1 MKKRNFFVALPF
13 AVLLWVSCNGVDDT
27 RRANADSLRA
37 DSLWKVAIADSI
49 NQARNHGEASHGEDT
64 GLGNDLESITR
75 GMKDGLN
82 QVQSGLDKVK
92 KITEVSEGTRKTV
105 AESIKKTRDAVNK
118 TVDEARKTIHGEK

>member
-1 MKKRNFFVALPF
+1 MKRILFVTLSLTV
-13 AVLLWVSCNGVDDT
+13 VLVMSCNGVGDT

-118 TVDEARKTIHGEK
+118 TVEEARKTIQGEK